1 MITEYAVAVAHGDPS
16 MIFVLTLNDAHH
28 IEIYSEK
35 ALNGDPLF
43 RFFLGCS
50 AKIHSKMDGSFLLVT
65 ARGAIHAITQ
75 QCTHGGSIEFCQKLQ
90 TQLKLKCS
98 MMFSAMVTLNSVEH
112 LVVVSDNGQSL
123 AIWSTEQVRF
133 VDINTPSSPLQSLH
147 GHSTQDSLLFYLHD
161 ASLIACQIQLK
172 KTDNSVCVQ
181 TNPCGR
187 ADLFCFKNQCVVT
200 LSNENNQLHI
210 QDVRSPSSRATIDL
224 EGQCEHLCLNETS
237 TYVFVLLKP
246 HTLLMYR
253 TIDGHPLAKLFLFN
267 FVSYITADNDF
278 VVLAMA
284 DRRLLTLMIADPQD
298 PLVATKIQA
307 LPSR

>member
-1 MITEYAVAVAHGDPS
+1 MIIDYAIAQSHGDSS
-16 MIFVLTLNDAHH
+16 MIFVLTLTDAHH
-28 IEIYSEK
+28 IEIYSDK
-35 ALNGDPLF
+35 ALNGEPLF
-43 RFFLGCS
+43 RFSLGCS
-50 AKIHSKMDGSFLLVT
+50 AKIHSKIDGSFLLVT

-75 QCTHGGSIEFCQKLQ
+75 QSTHGRSIEFCQKLH
-90 TQLKLKCS
+90 TQLKIKCS
-98 MMFSAMVTLNSVEH
+98 MMFSAMVTLNSVEY

-123 AIWSTEQVRF
+123 AIWSPEQVRF

-147 GHSTQDSLLFYLHD
+147 GHSTQDSLLFYLRD

-172 KTDNSVCVQ
+172 RTDNSVCVQ

-187 ADLFCFKNQCVVT
+187 ADLFYFKNQCLVT
-200 LSNENNQLHI
+200 VNNESNQLHI
-210 QDVRSPSSRATIDL
+210 QDVLVPSSRTQIDV

-237 TYVFVLLKP
+237 TYVFVVLKP
-246 HTLLMYR
+246 RTLFMYR

-267 FVSYITADNDF
+267 FVSCITADNDF

>member
-1 MITEYAVAVAHGDPS
+1 MITDYAIAQSHGDSS
-16 MIFVLTLNDAHH
+16 MIFVLTLTDAHH
-28 IEIYSEK
+28 IEIYSDK
-35 ALNGDPLF
+35 ALNGEPLF
-43 RFFLGCS
+43 RFFLACS

-75 QCTHGGSIEFCQKLQ
+75 QSTHGRSIEFCQKLH
-90 TQLKLKCS
+90 TQLKIKCS
-98 MMFSAMVTLNSVEH
+98 MMFSATVTLNSVEY
-112 LVVVSDNGQSL
+112 LMVVSDNGQSL
-123 AIWSTEQVRF
+123 AIWSPEQVRF

-147 GHSTQDSLLFYLHD
+147 GHSTQDSLLFYLRD

-172 KTDNSVCVQ
+172 RTDNSVCVQ

-187 ADLFCFKNQCVVT
+187 TDLFCFKNQCLVT
-200 LSNENNQLHI
+200 VNKESNQLHI
-210 QDVRSPSSRATIDL
+210 QDVLVPSSRTQIDV

-237 TYVFVLLKP
+237 TYVFVVLKP
-246 HTLLMYR
+246 RTLFMYR
-253 TIDGHPLAKLFLFN
+253 IIDGHPLAKLFLFN
-267 FVSYITADNDF
+267 FVSCITADNDF